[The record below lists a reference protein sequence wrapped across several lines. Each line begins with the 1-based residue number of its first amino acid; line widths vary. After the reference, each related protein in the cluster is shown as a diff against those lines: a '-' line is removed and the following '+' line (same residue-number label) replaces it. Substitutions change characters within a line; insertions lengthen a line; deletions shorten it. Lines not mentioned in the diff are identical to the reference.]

1 MSAANGRIAY
11 RPEIDGL
18 RAIAVLQ
25 VVLYHAGAGLGAGY
39 VGVDVFFVISGYLIT
54 SLLLQEFRD
63 TGRIDVTAFYARR
76 VRRIFPAALLTVA
89 ATLVVGAALLSPQ
102 EFAHLA
108 RSAAAAA
115 MFIANVFFQYASGGY
130 FDAPSEAMP
139 LLHLWSLAVEEQF
152 YLVWPALLILLL
164 RGSMRHLPWLLGL
177 SALASFALAELLV
190 APRPEAAFYFAPA
203 RFWELAAGGLVA
215 CSAAG
220 RGARPASAALGL
232 LLVLAA
238 AFVPLAH
245 FPGAGALPS
254 VAGAALLI
262 AAVHGGDAG
271 AVGRLL
277 RTAPLTW
284 IGKLSYPLYLWHW
297 PLLAFYRA
305 TTLGDGATASRLLLC
320 LLALALAW
328 LTYRY
333 VEQPL
338 RTLANPRGRLL
349 LAGAAASMLLAAT
362 AFAWNLQ
369 ARREALGNDDPAAR
383 AAEVDRPSDGLRC
396 HYQRGSSDFPRQ
408 NCESRPR
415 VAPTI
420 AIWGDS
426 MALAWKPLAWRLA
439 RERQTSAIAW
449 SRDSCPPV
457 FDFRMENGKPPDAH
471 CDDFVRYVAGEV
483 KGMQTLILVMHMG
496 SRAVA
501 ERVAGLAPT
510 VDAVAP
516 HVRRVII
523 LGPTPQMLDS
533 VPKCLRAGQPR
544 GCAVSRAEF
553 DAIAQPQLA
562 QLHAIAARHRNVDVV
577 ELGDFFCTAQE
588 CPAVADG
595 HALYWDEYH
604 VSTSAVA
611 DFAERYVAERSEERR

>member
-1 MSAANGRIAY
+1 MSPAHGRIAY

-63 TGRIDVTAFYARR
+63 TGRIDVADFYARR
-76 VRRIFPAALLTVA
+76 IRRIFPAALLVVA
-89 ATLVVGAALLSPQ
+89 VTLAAAAALLSPQ
-102 EFAHLA
+102 EFGHVA

-115 MFIANVFFQYASGGY
+115 VFVANVFFQYASGGY

-152 YLVWPALLILLL
+152 YLVWPALLIFLL
-164 RGSMRHLPWLLGL
+164 RGSPQRLPWLLGL
-177 SALASFALAELLV
+177 SALASFALAELMIG
-190 APRPEAAFYFAPA
+190 PRPETAFYFAPA
-203 RFWELAAGGLVA
+203 RYWELAAGGLVA
-215 CSAAG
+215 CSPAG

-254 VAGAALLI
+254 VAGTALLI
-262 AAVHGGDAG
+262 AAVHGGDTG
-271 AVGRLL
+271 VVGRLL
-277 RTAPLTW
+277 RSAPL
-284 IGKLSYPLYLWHW
+284 IGMGKLSYSLYLWHW

-305 TTLGDGATASRLLLC
+305 TTLGDGSTAWRLLLC

-338 RTLANPRGRLL
+338 RRVTSPRRHLL
-349 LAGAAASMLLAAT
+349 FAGTAASSLLAAA
-362 AFAWNLQ
+362 AFVLNLQ
-369 ARREALGNDDPAAR
+369 AQRVALGNDNPAAR
-383 AAEVDRPSDGLRC
+383 AAEADRPPDGLRC
-396 HYQRGSSDFPRQ
+396 HYQRGSSDFPRH

-415 VAPTI
+415 VTPTI

-426 MALAWKPLAWRLA
+426 MALAWKPLAWHLA
-439 RERQTSAIAW
+439 REQQTSAIAW

-457 FDFRMENGKPPDAH
+457 FDFRMENGKPPDAQ
-471 CDDFVRYVAGEV
+471 CAAFVRYVADEV
-483 KGMQTLILVMHMG
+483 KGMRTLILVMQMG
-496 SRAVA
+496 SRAVDT
-501 ERVAGLAPT
+501 RVAGLERT

-516 HVRRVII
+516 HVQRVVI
-523 LGPTPQMLDS
+523 LGPTPHLHDS
-533 VPKCLRAGQPR
+533 VPKCLRNGRPQH
-544 GCAVSRAEF
+544 CAVSRAEF

-562 QLHAIAARHRNVDVV
+562 QLRAIAARHRNVEVV
-577 ELGDFFCTAQE
+577 EVGDFFCNAQE

-595 HALYWDEYH
+595 HALYWDDYH
-604 VSTSAVA
+604 VSTSAVTA
-611 DFAERYVAERSEERR
+611 FAERHAAGIR